1 MVIDFRPGCHF
12 SAFETEVLLIV
23 LFPTSV
29 PKASF
34 RRLGRKFHPLYYS
47 RLPSLRPLFSV
58 WYGSFTPCAL
68 ADFRIR
74 GPFSAF
80 GTEVSLSAPLPT
92 SVSEACFRRLGRKS
106 RFLHSCRLPY
116 SGPISGISDGSFAH
130 RALADFRIR
139 GPFSAFCTEVALRNY
154 FILRLHRPVFLFLG
168 QYQKI
173 VLFLLK

>member
-116 SGPISGISDGSFAH
+116 QRPMLGILYGSRSTELLHTKAASSCIFVFRAISKN
-130 RALADFRIR
+130 
-139 GPFSAFCTEVALRNY
+139 SAFSVEISAFSVRHIFCISLS
-154 FILRLHRPVFLFLG
+154 
-168 QYQKI
+168 
-173 VLFLLK
+173 FLL